1 MVPAIIDGGEGHED
15 REGRKKA
22 TGEALKRALWSPSV
36 AGEAVSLP
44 GWCGTILSGAIRAG
58 GDPFHSEGGQAG
70 VAIPIREPHKAIF
83 FRASPAFEM
92 EPIPTVPSRRPR
104 KMSSFCGCAG
114 HELQHVAYSTV
125 HGLARNRLLRGLALP
140 VNSLPASRAAE
151 VAPNLTVS
159 SDPA

>member
-114 HELQHVAYSTV
+114 HELQHVAYRTSSQW
-125 HGLARNRLLRGLALP
+125 L
-140 VNSLPASRAAE
+140 E
-151 VAPNLTVS
+151 TVS
-159 SDPA
+159 CAALLYPSIHCPPVGQQRWLQT